1 MKKWAYAAVL
11 LFAGQQSMAAEKL
24 RIGIEGEYPP
34 FSAVDA
40 QGQLHGFDVDIALAL
55 CKEMQRECELVQT
68 AWDGLIP
75 SLNSEKIDAIVASMS
90 ATAERR
96 ERVDFTDKYYAN
108 AGKFVLTADAASALS
123 ADNWREALKGK
134 TLGVQRATVH
144 DRYATEMARD
154 VFADIRRYNTQEEA
168 NIDLV
173 SGRIDATLADQT
185 ALASGFLNTAD
196 GAGFAMAA
204 PVINDPAFYGE
215 GVSIAI
221 RKGDE
226 TLKQAF
232 NQAIAA
238 IRDNGEY
245 QKINSKYF
253 DFDIY

>member
-1 MKKWAYAAVL
+1 MKKILLASVL
-11 LFAGQQSMAAEKL
+11 ALASQAFADEKL

-55 CKEMQRECELVQT
+55 CRQMQRDCELVQT

-75 SLNSEKIDAIVASMS
+75 SLNSGKIDAIVASMS

-96 ERVDFTDKYYAN
+96 QSVDFTDKYYAN
-108 AGKFVLTADAASALS
+108 AGKFVLQEAAAATLGDS
-123 ADNWREALKGK
+123 DWHRALKGK
-134 TLGVQRATVH
+134 TLGVQRATIH
-144 DRYATEMARD
+144 DRYATETAKD

-173 SGRIDATLADQT
+173 AGRIDVTLADQT
-185 ALASGFLNTAD
+185 ALASGFLATDD
-196 GAGFAMAA
+196 GKGFAMAA

-221 RKGDE
+221 RKGDNALRDALN
-226 TLKQAF
+226 T
-232 NQAIAA
+232 AILT
-238 IRDNGEY
+238 IRENGEY